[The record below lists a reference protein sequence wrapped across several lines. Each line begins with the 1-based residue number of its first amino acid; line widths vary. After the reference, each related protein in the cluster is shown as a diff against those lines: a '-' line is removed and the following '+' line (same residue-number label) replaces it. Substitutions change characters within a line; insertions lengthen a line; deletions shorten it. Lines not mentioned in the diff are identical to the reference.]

1 MGIILFLMIRSI
13 ILAYILVIIRCHDA
27 STRMNSIYSCKVMLS
42 LKWKGC
48 SEDKKVTQ
56 AFIITNGIVDKVS
69 S

>member
-13 ILAYILVIIRCHDA
+13 ILAYILVIILWRGA

-56 AFIITNGIVDKVS
+56 AFLITKWHRR
-69 S
+69 